1 MDYLTHNF
9 SLKVMVLLICSYHIN
24 VLISHARLASSC
36 AFLSFSEFQV
46 YARSHFQSISF
57 FPLVSV
63 MILDT
68 FGTKGTFGT
77 KLSTKL
83 RNINHINH
91 RHGFPLKLFV

>member
-1 MDYLTHNF
+1 
-9 SLKVMVLLICSYHIN
+9 MVLLICSHHIN

-36 AFLSFSEFQV
+36 AFFSQV

-57 FPLVSV
+57 LPLVSV

-68 FGTKGTFGT
+68 FGTKRTSGT

-83 RNINHINH
+83 GNINHINH